1 MNKKLRIILFTLPVI
16 VGVSVYTILG
26 TRCAAALSGP
36 EEARKDKVIL
46 ELMVRAL
53 NSSHYRPVDIN
64 DEYSNKAFDLYIKR
78 SDFRKQFFLQSDI
91 DGLKAKHYNSLDEQV
106 KEQRFDFFD
115 ESLNILNERIAECRE
130 RGDELL
136 STPFE
141 FTVEERVELNPD
153 KINYPSHKREQREYW
168 RKYLKYQVLVRFVEM
183 KKEQDK
189 ELTSEK
195 NLDKAR
201 KSIIMEK
208 DSAGIKVKTTKP
220 VKSDVELEAEAR
232 KKVKKNQDDWF
243 DRLQKLKREDRM
255 SYYLNV
261 VSGIYDPHTE
271 FYPPKDKENFDI
283 NMSGQLEGIGATL
296 QEKDG
301 KIKIT
306 QLVPGG
312 PAWKQGQLKAGD
324 MIRKVA
330 QGDKEPVDID
340 GMRVDDAVKLI
351 RGKKGT
357 EVRLTVEKPDGSIII
372 IPIIRDIVVLEETF
386 AQSAIIEQNK
396 KKFGYIKLPSFYA
409 DFTKDKSAGR
419 TCSEDVKAELIKLKG
434 EKVDGVMLDLRD
446 NGGGSLFEVI
456 KMMGLFIPQGPVV
469 QVKTKSN
476 GVRVYDDNDKSTM
489 VYDGPLIIL
498 INENSASASE
508 ILAAAVQD
516 YKRGLIVGSS
526 TSSFGK
532 GTVQNFFNLDDYNS
546 GNNVDLE
553 PLGAIKITIQKFY
566 RVNGGSTQLKG
577 VTPDIFLPNMYQ
589 FVENGER
596 DLDYPMEWDQ
606 VPTASYVLWKNVPAY
621 DNLKKNSQQRV
632 KDNPYFNLMS
642 EKAQQLKREKDQT
655 EEPLSLKTFMAQKD
669 KLDEENKRF
678 KALEDPIKGMNV
690 LMLTVDKKAL
700 GNDTA
705 RTARKE
711 EMIKNLQKDPYVNES
726 AYMLKEMK

>member
-1 MNKKLRIILFTLPVI
+1 
-16 VGVSVYTILG
+16 
-26 TRCAAALSGP
+26 
-36 EEARKDKVIL
+36 
-46 ELMVRAL
+46 
-53 NSSHYRPVDIN
+53 
-64 DEYSNKAFDLYIKR
+64 
-78 SDFRKQFFLQSDI
+78 
-91 DGLKAKHYNSLDEQV
+91 
-106 KEQRFDFFD
+106 
-115 ESLNILNERIAECRE
+115 
-130 RGDELL
+130 
-136 STPFE
+136 
-141 FTVEERVELNPD
+141 
-153 KINYPSHKREQREYW
+153 
-168 RKYLKYQVLVRFVEM
+168 
-183 KKEQDK
+183 
-189 ELTSEK
+189 
-195 NLDKAR
+195 
-201 KSIIMEK
+201 
-208 DSAGIKVKTTKP
+208 
-220 VKSDVELEAEAR
+220 
-232 KKVKKNQDDWF
+232 
-243 DRLQKLKREDRM
+243 
-255 SYYLNV
+255 
-261 VSGIYDPHTE
+261 
-271 FYPPKDKENFDI
+271 
-283 NMSGQLEGIGATL
+283 
-296 QEKDG
+296 
-301 KIKIT
+301 
-306 QLVPGG
+306 
-312 PAWKQGQLKAGD
+312 
-324 MIRKVA
+324 
-330 QGDKEPVDID
+330 
-340 GMRVDDAVKLI
+340 
-351 RGKKGT
+351 
-357 EVRLTVEKPDGSIII
+357 
-372 IPIIRDIVVLEETF
+372 
-386 AQSAIIEQNK
+386 
-396 KKFGYIKLPSFYA
+396 
-409 DFTKDKSAGR
+409 
-419 TCSEDVKAELIKLKG
+419 
-434 EKVDGVMLDLRD
+434 
-446 NGGGSLFEVI
+446 
-456 KMMGLFIPQGPVV
+456 
-469 QVKTKSN
+469 
-476 GVRVYDDNDKSTM
+476 M
-489 VYDGPLIIL
+489 VYDGPLVIL